1 MKKRIF
7 WWLLICILFLSAAC
21 TSPANV
27 VMTEKQALQYAE
39 TFMDLMSA
47 EEYEQARTYFDPNL
61 SQALTREIM
70 EDNWQRLIRQ
80 HGIFLKLQDTRIEE
94 YSDYYIAYVTCLFQK
109 QAVEAKIV
117 LNQKVQITAIFFVPA
132 NLLPDVGEKEFEEF
146 AVSLDNGELD
156 RKSVV

>member
-61 SQALTREIM
+61 SQALTREIRS
-70 EDNWQRLIRQ
+70 EERRVGQECGYRLWPY
-80 HGIFLKLQDTRIEE
+80 D
-94 YSDYYIAYVTCLFQK
+94 
-109 QAVEAKIV
+109 
-117 LNQKVQITAIFFVPA
+117 
-132 NLLPDVGEKEFEEF
+132 
-146 AVSLDNGELD
+146 
-156 RKSVV
+156 